1 MDPAQFAAD
10 LAWATNELRSHANA
24 RMEWL
29 SRARILRATGN
40 LTQDAEGFDVPEYAT
55 IYADLPCRID
65 SGGSSDGGSSG
76 VEVGGVNYEE
86 ATGLAHFPHPSELLA
101 NDDIVLIT
109 SGDWPDACYRIVAAI
124 AYDQKTARRLPIKQ
138 EPKPEGVA

>member
-1 MDPAQFAAD
+1 MTLNAAIE
-10 LAWATNELRSHANA
+10 AELPFLRAEANA
-24 RMEWL
+24 RMT
-29 SRARILRATGN
+29 SRAQILRATGN

-65 SGGSSDGGSSG
+65 SASTSGGSSG